1 MDGIKYYGK
10 TDVGRQRK
18 NNQDRFLACDI
29 SFMKGNAVLLAAI
42 DGVGGYAGGDIAAE
56 IAAENIK
63 NYLDGYS
70 VATPEIGVEE
80 AMVIANNRIVD
91 DSIVHPETNQ
101 KGCVAS
107 VCVIDQSLVLHYSH
121 VGDTRIYVYSN
132 GQLEKITHDHSVVGP
147 MEEYGELTEEQAM
160 SHPDRNVICKMLG
173 CDRISLNNGFVEH
186 GKIPITKSCQILL
199 CSDGLTDQ
207 VLSTEIKVILDK
219 DISPEEKTK
228 ALINLANNKG
238 GKDNVT
244 VCVCEV
250 QSHGKEIEEPVDL
263 FEKQKETL
271 KSNIMENTKK
281 GVSLLLMVL
290 ASVSLLIGFLI
301 LHRNQSPMLE
311 CASRSFKEERA
322 ICLSREIPE
331 QGLSSMLEKSGY
343 YIDEKDA
350 RCVSHHIAT
359 VLANKQYSIQKLFE
373 LRTWEY
379 QIPVDKAINSG
390 GNVLTELADSSCK
403 KIGISSDILKIYATD
418 SIPSYNNSGN
428 SLIQVRVVDYKE
440 KHPVAGV
447 VVRLKEHFYECGRD
461 LIEVAKDS
469 VLAYSLTDSLGY
481 AVFKVH
487 KGRSYSV
494 LPIKPGFQYG
504 KEQGTVKGALYSSE
518 AKYSF
523 EEREHRI
530 TFFPGKTYSD
540 IKNSMSLTVRT
551 PEEYYSK
558 MLISIVLFVLSW
570 WAAFIAVLRR
580 DKKVKLDSEKIIIPI
595 LMFISGVGL
604 LSQFSML
611 NPLVD
616 RVIGFDTSL
625 TIALAICAFII
636 IQRIE
641 IVRWYASD
649 YRFPGKHR
657 ILFDPIMGSTYRPLG
672 IFYILVAIGIM
683 LLLAIAGTSPEGSDA
698 KISLFGWFQPVD
710 LCKFLIVIFMAAFF
724 TSRED
729 EIRMFSSVTNKVSFK
744 LQLRVIAL
752 VCIFVI
758 IVCGLYLSVLS
769 DMGSGLICLLVFIF
783 MYSCARKDIG
793 MMVLGVTSYIALIL
807 VTRTITT
814 DIQIII
820 WVSVIWLVLWLA
832 INLLIKKAIFESAIF
847 FNLLMF
853 ILIAGGPIMTSIPFT
868 EHQGA
873 KLLERTAMTFSGVWD
888 NEIDG
893 GVGDQIFLAV
903 KSISSGGLLGQGLAK
918 GHPNF
923 TPAFTT
929 DMIIAGIS
937 EQMGY
942 SMIMALVIAYIF
954 LAYFSIKSAMKCG
967 HKFVFY
973 LVYGIILATIIQWL
987 ILFGSTLGVFCLT
1000 GTPASFLSFG
1010 KSSLLFHIIAY
1021 SLVISASR
1029 YPFGQFSV
1037 MGRDIISNR
1046 MSAFPV
1052 CIIVSLALLGYGLR
1066 FSCFEREK
1074 TITRPGNFID
1084 QDGNMLVEYDPRIS
1098 KILDDIDA
1106 GNIYDRNGI
1115 LLATSSRDELLAN
1128 KDQYLKCGIPEYE
1141 IKKEIGVNHRRY
1153 YPFGAGMS
1161 FTLGDYNDKHLWS
1174 NSQTSPYGLGI
1185 ENRFFSHLRGFDD
1198 TMRDMYGNPSRKTF
1212 KYNKN
1217 CGDRFLPEKRYEVIT
1232 TLPIFDYSPI
1242 VELIKEDGN
1251 GEKTRDWNDERS
1263 NRDITITTDARLQN
1277 ILQLRMADAIAKDK
1291 VLSSINKLKATV
1303 FIQEVNSGDMLASAN
1318 YPLPL
1323 ADTILFLNKKEIYR
1337 YDESDPRTKA
1347 IAMYDGG
1354 FSQTPCG
1361 SVAKPM
1367 TALAGMM
1374 ALGDAVCNKSY
1385 YVYPEEI
1392 IERGKVN
1399 EPNGHYVS
1407 FTEAIRQSSNCYFN
1421 FFGLDNN
1428 VFQEL
1433 GSLYK
1438 TVGVRLDGHDGRGK
1452 MIPYVF
1458 EMDEMSAG
1466 LEEHFNK
1473 EIFYVQDKAIPLY
1486 SSYIKLRNEEG
1497 KKTRLNAFRG
1507 SAEWWGW
1514 FYGQSSM
1521 SASPC
1526 NLARVCSIIAGKGS
1540 YVPTRYIL
1548 KLGREDIPVSNPIT
1562 VIPTGTRPL
1571 LEAMASEADKHRAN
1585 GYKLPNSIDG
1595 IGKFFSKT
1603 GTPERGLFTNNHN
1616 GELVYSKPNDGWYV
1630 FGVPCASTNSFLA
1643 VAIRLERLGTEGSP
1657 QAVKFAS
1664 EVVLPAIKECG
1675 YQIDFNQ

>member
-1 MDGIKYYGK
+1 MDGIKYFGK

-18 NNQDRFLACDI
+18 DNQDRFVACDI
-29 SFMKGNAVLLAAI
+29 SFMNENAVLLAAI

-56 IAAENIK
+56 ITAESLK

-70 VATPEIGVEE
+70 VATPEIGIEE

-91 DSIVHPETNQ
+91 DSMVNSETNQ

-107 VCVIDQSLVLHYSH
+107 VCVIDQSFVLHYSH
-121 VGDTRIYVYSN
+121 VGDTRIYIYSN

-147 MEEYGELTEEQAM
+147 MEEFGELTEEQAM

-173 CDRISLNNGFVEH
+173 CDRIRLNNGFVEH
-186 GKIPITKSCQILL
+186 GTYPITKSCQILL

-207 VLSTEIKVILDK
+207 VLSTEIKEILDK
-219 DISPEEKTK
+219 DISPEEKAE

-250 QSHGKEIEEPVDL
+250 KSHGKEIEEPVDL
-263 FEKQKETL
+263 FEKQNKTL
-271 KSNIMENTKK
+271 KSNIMKNTNN
-281 GVSLLLMVL
+281 GVSLFLMLLV
-290 ASVSLLIGFLI
+290 SVSFLFGFHI
-301 LHRNQSPMLE
+301 LHKNQSPMLE
-311 CASRSFKEERA
+311 NASRSFKEGRA
-322 ICLSREIPE
+322 ICLNREIPE
-331 QGLSSMLEKSGY
+331 QNLSSMLEKAGY
-343 YIDEKDA
+343 YTDEKDA
-350 RCVSHHIAT
+350 HCVSHHIAA
-359 VLANKQYSIQKLFE
+359 VLADKKYSIQKLFD
-373 LRTWEY
+373 LRTWDY
-379 QIPVDKAINSG
+379 QIPVDQARNYG
-390 GNVLTELADSSCK
+390 GHILTELADSSCK
-403 KIGISSDILKIYATD
+403 RIGISPDIIKIYETD

-428 SLIQVRVVDYKE
+428 SLIQVRVVDYEDKR
-440 KHPVAGV
+440 PVPGV
-447 VVRLKEHFYECGRD
+447 VVRLKEHFYECEQD
-461 LIEVAKDS
+461 NIEVAKDS
-469 VLAYSLTDSLGY
+469 ILAYSMTDSIGY
-481 AVFKVH
+481 ACFRVN

-504 KEQGTVKGALYSSE
+504 KEKGTVKGSLNSTK

-530 TFFPGKTYSD
+530 NFFPGKTYSD

-551 PEEYYSK
+551 PEEYSGK
-558 MLISIVLFVLSW
+558 MLASIVLFLLSW
-570 WAAFIAVLRR
+570 WVAFIAVSLR
-580 DKKVKLDSEKIIIPI
+580 DKKVKLSSEKIIIPV

-604 LSQFSML
+604 LAQFSML

-625 TIALAICAFII
+625 TITIAICVFII
-636 IQRIE
+636 LQRIE

-649 YRFPGKHR
+649 YWISRKHR
-657 ILFDPIMGSTYRPLG
+657 ILFDPVNGSTYRPLG
-672 IFYILVAIGIM
+672 VFYIILAIGIM

-729 EIRMFSSVTNKVSFK
+729 EIRMFSSVTNKVSFR

-793 MMVLGVTSYIALIL
+793 MMVLGISSYIALIL
-807 VTRTITT
+807 ITRSFTT
-814 DIQIII
+814 DIQTLILFSI
-820 WVSVIWLVLWLA
+820 VWLVLWLA
-832 INLLIKKAIFESAIF
+832 INLIIRKAVFESAIF
-847 FNLLMF
+847 FNLLIF
-853 ILIAGGPIMTSIPFT
+853 ILIAGGPIMKSIPLT

-873 KLLERTAMTFSGVWD
+873 KLMERTAMTFSGVWS

-942 SMIMALVIAYIF
+942 SMIIALMIAYVI
-954 LAYFSIKSAMKCG
+954 LAYFSLKSAMKCG

-973 LVYGIILATIIQWL
+973 LVYGIILATVIQWF
-987 ILFGSTLGVFCLT
+987 ILMGSTLGVFCLT

-1029 YPFGQFSV
+1029 YPYGQFSV
-1037 MGRDIISNR
+1037 INRDIISNR
-1046 MSAFPV
+1046 MSSFPI

-1074 TITRPGNFID
+1074 TITRPGYFID
-1084 QDGNMLVEYDPRIS
+1084 KDGNMIVEYDPRIS
-1098 KILDDIDA
+1098 KILDNIEA

-1128 KDQYLKCGIPEYE
+1128 KDQYLRCGVTECE
-1141 IKKEIGVNHRRY
+1141 LNKEIELNQRRY
-1153 YPFGAGMS
+1153 YPFGPGMS

-1174 NSQTSPYGLGI
+1174 NSKTSPYGLGI
-1185 ENRFFSHLRGFDD
+1185 ENRYFSHLRGFDD
-1198 TMRDMYGNPSRKTF
+1198 TMMDMYGNPTRKTF
-1212 KYNKN
+1212 KYYKK
-1217 CGDRFLPEKRYEVIT
+1217 CGDRFLPEKRYEVKT
-1232 TLPIFDYSPI
+1232 TMPIYDYSPI
-1242 VELIKEDGN
+1242 VELIKEDGD
-1251 GEKTRDWNDERS
+1251 GERTRNWNNERQ
-1263 NRDITITTDARLQN
+1263 NRDITITSDARLQN
-1277 ILQLRMADAIAKDK
+1277 ILQLRMAEFIAKDE
-1291 VLSSINKLKATV
+1291 VLSSKNKLIGAV
-1303 FIQEVNSGDMLASAN
+1303 FIQEVNTGDMLASAN
-1318 YPLPL
+1318 YPLPQ
-1323 ADTILFLNKKEIYR
+1323 ADTILFLNKEKIYR
-1337 YDESDPRTKA
+1337 NDETNPQTKA
-1347 IAMYDGG
+1347 ISMYDGG
-1354 FSQTPCG
+1354 FTQTPCG
-1361 SVAKPM
+1361 SVGKPM

-1374 ALGDAVCNKSY
+1374 AQGDAVCNKSY

-1392 IERGKVN
+1392 IERGKIK
-1399 EPNGHYVS
+1399 EPNGHYIN
-1407 FTEAIRQSSNCYFN
+1407 FIEAVRQSSNCYFN

-1428 VFQEL
+1428 VFKEL
-1433 GSLYK
+1433 GNLYK
-1438 TVGVRLDGHDGRGK
+1438 TVGVRLDGHDKRGK
-1452 MIPYVF
+1452 LIPYVF
-1458 EMDEMSAG
+1458 ETNEMSPE
-1466 LEEHFNK
+1466 LEVLYDK
-1473 EIFYVQDKAIPLY
+1473 EIAYVQDKAMPLY
-1486 SSYIKLRNEEG
+1486 SSYIKLRNEDG
-1497 KKTRLNAFRG
+1497 KRTRLNAFRG

-1526 NLARVCSIIAGKGS
+1526 NLARVCSIIAGNGS

-1548 KLGREDIPVSNPIT
+1548 KLGADDIPTSEPIT
-1562 VIPTGTRPL
+1562 VVPTGTRPL

-1585 GYKLPNSIDG
+1585 GYKLPNAIDG
-1595 IGKFFSKT
+1595 IGDFFSKT
-1603 GTPERGLFTNNHN
+1603 GTPERGLYTKDHT
-1616 GELVYSKPNDGWYV
+1616 GKLVYSKPNDGWYI
-1630 FGVPCASTNSFLA
+1630 FGVPCASTNSYLA
-1643 VAIRLERLGTEGSP
+1643 VAIRLERLGAEGSP
-1657 QAVKFAS
+1657 LAVKFAS

-1675 YQIDFNQ
+1675 YQIDF